1 MSDIPASWV
10 RHDDK
15 YVYDGVSARSDWSN
29 DVGGSA
35 EDNNFNAQDQTAWDN
50 GAHSYG
56 YDIGTA
62 YSAQDGNSTWLESPS
77 DIDWEQQLANNVAAT
92 PDEWQWVQNSSTEG
106 YFYNPVTGEARWDDP
121 AALEEANSH
130 ALVERGYNDA
140 SATEGIS
147 IGETLTEYYGRGSYT
162 FTAGDGTV
170 WSYDEALGDY
180 VQHHDDQTSGDAGGE
195 LFRLNPVA
203 GSPWQRVESA
213 DGPYYY
219 NLLTEESSWEPPPA
233 WQENS
238 VADEN
243 GVPNDDGGVEE
254 LQQPGRSAITGDE
267 SKEEDGTLHYAP
279 PQETALESVPTGAA
293 GFASIAQPEG
303 RKGYDGNDGAASTG
317 IRSERSSQSQEND
330 THGDMASAGP
340 RSSGDNSSLDQTSAD
355 EFSQWSLEKLRG
367 VSKMLPGKWPM
378 SDFLVDRAT
387 EDYDMMLSLNASEIE
402 AMKNKGTSQII
413 RSLVGPED
421 GEDNDQ
427 DELSLS
433 CESCETAD
441 DPHLED
447 QLSASATAGQ
457 VEYPTAQGSLGKSS
471 GGIATAGAT
480 SVTSFP
486 RSSPADTGDGVV
498 ENGGKKE
505 AAASVTGRES
515 VGKNREVSPTRR
527 PVEGKGRPV
536 EGKGRSVEGKGL
548 RPGRRGSLL
557 GLDRAKVDNE
567 GEGLGGWKPAFAED
581 GSLCFI
587 HQETGEV
594 RWTFPV
600 RAWEV
605 RARQLALLTPRA
617 PLEVGRG
624 VCRLRETSEMKK
636 KRLAHRW
643 KVEQILAQ
651 EALRR
656 EKDPTP
662 AEAAQDAMES
672 IVTAIERRENKK
684 RRRQEHNIR
693 ALERARWHPSTSG
706 YLMQR
711 LAISASTTAIAAA
724 RANKLE
730 EGPEGKMIL
739 TDADFLDMNLT
750 QGGSMTA
757 RGQHVVQD
765 PPATNTGTPSNRR
778 REARKTGLATAL
790 HFSLPTTLLQ
800 PRAKG
805 ARLLAAPSLPTL
817 PSLRAL
823 AGVRSLGD
831 LKRELTALGTAART
845 ATATPTNHEQAMT
858 TEGGGTIGGNALLS
872 MKTRAWKRK
881 EKETVAEPAD
891 TVSKAEGKASA
902 DGDTPVPATAVAV
915 RTENDETST
924 ALGRQDGVA
933 PAAAPAPADS
943 PPTRNAEPPAE
954 HDGATAATGKR
965 SRDDHSKPSNDRGDS
980 GSSSSSSSS
989 SVAKGS
995 FTSTKAPSAAT
1006 TAVRPASVPNGGAK
1020 ESKGHAVT
1028 GNEEEESRQQYE
1040 KGPPSLRVLTA
1051 VAPLDEQVRGFGA
1064 TLALK
1069 IETGDLD
1076 PKRAGDAVA
1085 AMAKKRLAAAGKAI
1099 GLPNKV
1105 AITTKVPE
1113 KPGRV
1118 LTPQPPPPD
1127 VSTITIELACTPPP
1141 FNLLTTIKVED
1152 PATGRKCD
1160 REELTSVLRDA
1171 WEGMLVRDIAMA
1183 GGVDPRQ
1190 VRVEEVRRRRVSKVN
1205 ASVDASPFRPERRDE
1220 TFRRYAGTGHA
1231 AAGMATTT
1239 TTTSPA
1245 PNRAEGLVAP
1255 CPTSGQRQE
1264 ERLGSETERLLAP
1277 ASGSL
1282 PQAGLR
1288 TTMTRRLRPPVAKKR
1303 RLGRGWAGRGGSGV
1317 GNHGREQASLL
1328 DDING
1333 ELSRAS
1339 PQLGEVDRRVFTA
1352 LSLDSPSLGVDEA
1365 VGASG
1370 TPREPVAGS
1379 SGPQKVMLPRIASS
1393 NGFSSDGARNSP
1405 REGTGDTVFRRR
1417 GAVVN
1422 GAVPW
1427 KGMNFADMNVTDDH
1441 AVGIG
1446 AGNRGD
1452 FGILGRIQQRG
1463 GRFAGSLGHMQE
1475 MFEPVDEGR
1484 TQDPE

>member
-1 MSDIPASWV
+1 MPAGSLT
-10 RHDDK
+10 HTLYKDFQDL
-15 YVYDGVSARSDWSN
+15 DWEKQVAN
-29 DVGGSA
+29 DV
-35 EDNNFNAQDQTAWDN
+35 E
-50 GAHSYG
+50 
-56 YDIGTA
+56 
-62 YSAQDGNSTWLESPS
+62 
-77 DIDWEQQLANNVAAT
+77 VA

-121 AALEEANSH
+121 AAFEEANSH

-140 SATEGIS
+140 LATEGVS
-147 IGETLTEYYGRGSYT
+147 IRETLTEYDGRGSYT
-162 FTAGDGTV
+162 FTADDGTV

-180 VQHHDDQTSGDAGGE
+180 VQHHDDQ
-195 LFRLNPVA
+195 
-203 GSPWQRVESA
+203 
-213 DGPYYY
+213 
-219 NLLTEESSWEPPPA
+219 ESSWEPPPE
-233 WQENS
+233 WQENP
-238 VADEN
+238 VAEDYHSSTYQN
-243 GVPNDDGGVEE
+243 GVPNNDGGVEE
-254 LQQPGRSAITGDE
+254 LQQPARSAITGDE
-267 SKEEDGTLHYAP
+267 SNEEGGTLHYAP
-279 PQETALESVPTGAA
+279 PQETALEPVPTGAA
-293 GFASIAQPEG
+293 GSASIAQPEG

-317 IRSERSSQSQEND
+317 IRSEPSSQPQEND

-340 RSSGDNSSLDQTSAD
+340 RSSGDNNSLDQTSAD
-355 EFSQWSLEKLRG
+355 VFSQWSLEKLRG
-367 VSKMLPGKWPM
+367 VSKMLPGKWPV

-402 AMKNKGTSQII
+402 AIKNKGTSQII

-421 GEDNDQ
+421 GEDDDE

-433 CESCETAD
+433 CDSCETAD

-447 QLSASATAGQ
+447 QLSASATADQ
-457 VEYPTAQGSLGKSS
+457 VEYPTAQGSLGKPS
-471 GGIATAGAT
+471 GGIGTARAL

-486 RSSPADTGDGVV
+486 GSSPGDAGDGVV
-498 ENGGKKE
+498 TNAGKKE
-505 AAASVTGRES
+505 AAASATGSES
-515 VGKNREVSPTRR
+515 AGKNREISPTTRH
-527 PVEGKGRPV
+527 VEGKR
-536 EGKGRSVEGKGL
+536 L
-548 RPGRRGSLL
+548 RLGRRGSLL

-567 GEGLGGWKPAFAED
+567 GEGLDGWKVDVSGA
-581 GSLCFI
+581 GMGGL
-587 HQETGEV
+587 
-594 RWTFPV
+594 
-600 RAWEV
+600 
-605 RARQLALLTPRA
+605 
-617 PLEVGRG
+617 
-624 VCRLRETSEMKK
+624 KK
-636 KRLAHRW
+636 KKAKGVW
-643 KVEQILAQ
+643 KVEQILAR

-672 IVTAIERRENKK
+672 IITAIERREDKK

-711 LAISASTTAIAAA
+711 LAVSASTTAIAAA
-724 RANKLE
+724 RANELE

-750 QGGSMTA
+750 QG
-757 RGQHVVQD
+757 R
-765 PPATNTGTPSNRR
+765 
-778 REARKTGLATAL
+778 GLATPV
-790 HFSLPTTLLQ
+790 HFNLPTKLFQ
-800 PRAKG
+800 PRTKG
-805 ARLLAAPSLPTL
+805 ARLPAAPSLPTL

-831 LKRELTALGTAART
+831 LKRELTALGTATRT
-845 ATATPTNHEQAMT
+845 ATATPANQEQAMT
-858 TEGGGTIGGNALLS
+858 TEGGGTVGGNALSS

-881 EKETVAEPAD
+881 EKATVAESAD
-891 TVSKAEGKASA
+891 TASKAKGKALA
-902 DGDTPVPATAVAV
+902 DGGTPVPATAVAV

-924 ALGRQDGVA
+924 ALGRQDSV
-933 PAAAPAPADS
+933 AAPAPADS
-943 PPTRNAEPPAE
+943 PPTRNAESRAE

-965 SRDDHSKPSNDRGDS
+965 SRDDHNKPSNDRGDS
-980 GSSSSSSSS
+980 GSSSTSNI
-989 SVAKGS
+989 AKGA
-995 FTSTKAPSAAT
+995 FASTKAPSAAT

-1020 ESKGHAVT
+1020 DSKGQAGT
-1028 GNEEEESRQQYE
+1028 GNEEEESRQQYK
-1040 KGPPSLRVLTA
+1040 KGPPSPRVLTA

-1064 TLALK
+1064 KLALK

-1085 AMAKKRLAAAGKAI
+1085 AMAKKRLAAAGKAM

-1105 AITTKVPE
+1105 ATTTKVPE

-1118 LTPQPPPPD
+1118 LRPQPPPPD

-1141 FNLLTTIKVED
+1141 FNLLTTVKVED
-1152 PATGRKCD
+1152 PATGKKCD

-1183 GGVDPRQ
+1183 GGVDPQQ
-1190 VRVEEVRRRRVSKVN
+1190 VIVEEVRHRRVSTAN
-1205 ASVDASPFRPERRDE
+1205 ASADASPFRPDRRDE
-1220 TFRRYAGTGHA
+1220 TFRRCAGTEHA

-1239 TTTSPA
+1239 RSPA
-1245 PNRAEGLVAP
+1245 PARAEGLVAP
-1255 CPTSGQRQE
+1255 FPTSGQRQE
-1264 ERLGSETERLLAP
+1264 EPLGSKTERLLAP
-1277 ASGSL
+1277 ESCSL

-1288 TTMTRRLRPPVAKKR
+1288 ATMTRRLRPPVAKKR

-1317 GNHGREQASLL
+1317 GDHGKEQASLL
-1328 DDING
+1328 TDLNG

-1339 PQLGEVDRRVFTA
+1339 PQLGEVDRRAFTA
-1352 LSLDSPSLGVDEA
+1352 PSLGSPSLGVDEV

-1379 SGPQKVMLPRIASS
+1379 SGPQKMLLPRIASS
-1393 NGFSSDGARNSP
+1393 NGFSSDGAWNSTGQ
-1405 REGTGDTVFRRR
+1405 GTGDTPFRRR

-1422 GAVPW
+1422 GSAPW
-1427 KGMNFADMNVTDDH
+1427 KGMNFADMNVADDH

-1452 FGILGRIQQRG
+1452 FGILGRIQQGG
-1463 GRFAGSLGHMQE
+1463 GRFVGSLGHMQE

>member
-1 MSDIPASWV
+1 MSESPASWV
-10 RHDDK
+10 RHDDT
-15 YVYDGVSARSDWSN
+15 YVHDGVSARSDWSN
-29 DVGGSA
+29 DIVGST
-35 EDNNFNAQDQTAWDN
+35 EENDYYNAQDQTAWEN

-56 YDIGTA
+56 YDTGAA

-77 DIDWEQQLANNVAAT
+77 DMDWEQQVANNVEAT

-106 YFYNPVTGEARWDDP
+106 YFYNSVTGEARWDDP
-121 AALEEANSH
+121 AAFEEANSH
-130 ALVERGYNDA
+130 ELVERGYNDA
-140 SATEGIS
+140 LATEGVPM
-147 IGETLTEYYGRGSYT
+147 GETLTEYYGQGNYT
-162 FTAGDGTV
+162 FTAEDGTV

-180 VQHHDDQTSGDAGGE
+180 VQHHDDQTAGDAGGE

-219 NLLTEESSWEPPPA
+219 NLLTEESSWEPPPE
-233 WQENS
+233 WQENP
-238 VADEN
+238 VAEDYYSSTYEN
-243 GVPNDDGGVEE
+243 GVPDNDGGVAEF
-254 LQQPGRSAITGDE
+254 QQPGRPAITGNE
-267 SKEEDGTLHYAP
+267 SNEEGGTLHYAP
-279 PQETALESVPTGAA
+279 PQETELEPVPTGAA
-293 GFASIAQPEG
+293 GSASIAQPEG
-303 RKGYDGNDGAASTG
+303 RKGYDENDAAASTG
-317 IRSERSSQSQEND
+317 IRSERSSQPQEND
-330 THGDMASAGP
+330 THDDMASAGPRSSGPRSSGP

-367 VSKMLPGKWPM
+367 VSKMLPGKWPV

-387 EDYDMMLSLNASEIE
+387 EDYDMMLTLNASEIE
-402 AMKNKGTSQII
+402 AFKNKGTSQII

-421 GEDNDQ
+421 GEDDDQ
-427 DELSLS
+427 DDLSLS
-433 CESCETAD
+433 SDSFETAD
-441 DPHLED
+441 DPYQED
-447 QLSASATAGQ
+447 QLSASVTVGHI
-457 VEYPTAQGSLGKSS
+457 EYPTAQGSLGKSS
-471 GGIATAGAT
+471 GGIATAGTT

-486 RSSPADTGDGVV
+486 GSSPGDAGDGVV
-498 ENGGKKE
+498 ANGGKKK
-505 AAASVTGRES
+505 AAPSVTGSES
-515 VGKNREVSPTRR
+515 VGKNREISPTR
-527 PVEGKGRPV
+527 
-536 EGKGRSVEGKGL
+536 RSVEGKGL

-557 GLDRAKVDNE
+557 GLGRAKVDNE
-567 GEGLGGWKPAFAED
+567 GEELGDWKPGFAED
-581 GSLCFI
+581 GSLYFI

-672 IVTAIERRENKK
+672 IITAIERREYKK
-684 RRRQEHNIR
+684 RRRQEHNTR

-711 LAISASTTAIAAA
+711 LAVSASTTVIATS
-724 RANKLE
+724 RANELE

-757 RGQHVVQD
+757 RGQRVVQD
-765 PPATNTGTPSNRR
+765 PPATNTGTPSNRS
-778 REARKTGLATAL
+778 REARKAGLATAL
-790 HFSLPTTLLQ
+790 HFSLPARLLQ
-800 PRAKG
+800 PRTKG
-805 ARLLAAPSLPTL
+805 AELLAAPGLPTL

-831 LKRELTALGTAART
+831 LKRELTALGTAARA
-845 ATATPTNHEQAMT
+845 ATATPANQEQAIA
-858 TEGGGTIGGNALLS
+858 TEGGGTIGGNALSS
-872 MKTRAWKRK
+872 MKARAWKRK
-881 EKETVAEPAD
+881 EKAAAAEPAD
-891 TVSKAEGKASA
+891 TASKAEEALA

-915 RTENDETST
+915 RTQNDETST
-924 ALGRQDGVA
+924 ALGRPDGVA
-933 PAAAPAPADS
+933 PAAAPALADS

-965 SRDDHSKPSNDRGDS
+965 SRDDNNKPSNDGGDS
-980 GSSSSSSSS
+980 GSSSSSSS
-989 SVAKGS
+989 AKGS
-995 FTSTKAPSAAT
+995 FATTKAPSGAT
-1006 TAVRPASVPNGGAK
+1006 TAVRPASVPNGGVK
-1020 ESKGHAVT
+1020 DSKGQAGT
-1028 GNEEEESRQQYE
+1028 GNKEEESRQQSE
-1040 KGPPSLRVLTA
+1040 KGPPSPRVLTA

-1064 TLALK
+1064 KLALK
-1069 IETGDLD
+1069 IEIGDLD

-1085 AMAKKRLAAAGKAI
+1085 AMAKKRLVAAGKAM

-1105 AITTKVPE
+1105 ATTTKVPE

-1141 FNLLTTIKVED
+1141 FNLLTTVKVED
-1152 PATGRKCD
+1152 PATGKKCD
-1160 REELTSVLRDA
+1160 REELTSVLRDT
-1171 WEGMLVRDIAMA
+1171 WEGILVRDIAMA

-1190 VRVEEVRRRRVSKVN
+1190 VLVEEVRHRRVSKVN
-1205 ASVDASPFRPERRDE
+1205 ASADASPFRPERRDE
-1220 TFRRYAGTGHA
+1220 TFRRYAGTEHA

-1239 TTTSPA
+1239 RSPA
-1245 PNRAEGLVAP
+1245 PARAEGLVAP

-1264 ERLGSETERLLAP
+1264 EQLGSGTERLLAP
-1277 ASGSL
+1277 ASDSL
-1282 PQAGLR
+1282 PHAGLR
-1288 TTMTRRLRPPVAKKR
+1288 ATMTRRLRPPVAKKR

-1317 GNHGREQASLL
+1317 GDDGREQASLL
-1328 DDING
+1328 DDLNG

-1339 PQLGEVDRRVFTA
+1339 PQFGEVDRRAFTA
-1352 LSLDSPSLGVDEA
+1352 PSLDSPSLGVDEV

-1370 TPREPVAGS
+1370 TLREPVVGS
-1379 SGPQKVMLPRIASS
+1379 SRPQKVLLPRIASS
-1393 NGFSSDGARNSP
+1393 NGFSSDGAWNSP
-1405 REGTGDTVFRRR
+1405 REGTRDDAAFRRR
-1417 GAVVN
+1417 GTVVN
-1422 GAVPW
+1422 GSAPW

-1463 GRFAGSLGHMQE
+1463 GRFVGSLGHMQE
-1475 MFEPVDEGR
+1475 VFEPVDEGR